1 MSELPT
7 CFSVKDRIAR
17 KSHKCCECK
26 QEIKPG
32 EKYRYS
38 SGIWDSVPESYKQ
51 CNTCAAIFDVCIDIN
66 NEQNNFLEEGPAFCN
81 LVEFVETEL
90 CYHRE
95 SAQRFDFGSN
105 PFWQQMIERINHD
118 N

>member
-1 MSELPT
+1 MRELPS
-7 CFSVKDRIAR
+7 CFRVIERTAR
-17 KSHKCCECK
+17 KAHKCCECK

-38 SGIWDSVPESYKQ
+38 SGIWDSSPDSYKQ

-66 NEQNNFLEEGPAFCN
+66 NEQNNFPEEGPSFCN

-95 SAQRFDFGSN
+95 SAERFDFGSN
-105 PFWQQMIERINHD
+105 SFWQQMIERIDHD
-118 N
+118 H

>member
-17 KSHKCCECK
+17 KSHKCLECK

-38 SGIWDSVPESYKQ
+38 SGIWDSVPGSFKQ
-51 CNTCAAIFDVCIDIN
+51 CNTCASIFDVCIDIN

-90 CYHRE
+90 YYHRE
-95 SAQRFDFGSN
+95 SAQRFCFGSN
-105 PFWQQMIERINHD
+105 PFWQQTLKRANHGY
-118 N
+118 